1 METVAELQQTWLTYL
16 KGGKAMAEEGRIE
29 LATVFHGGIPRREIV
44 ARLRE
49 LREEFGDCFLSA
61 DAPVALV
68 IRDVCHV
75 LGLSYEERKEVL
87 TPEVAAAIEGWEHSR
102 LWELSENGK
111 AAIVKETAALP
122 V

>member
-1 METVAELQQTWLTYL
+1 METVAELQAIWLTYL
-16 KGGKAMAEEGRIE
+16 KGGKAMADEGRIE
-29 LATVFHGGIPRREIV
+29 LVTVFHGGIPRQEIV

-49 LREEFGDCFLSA
+49 LREAFGDCFLSA

-68 IRDVCHV
+68 VRDVCDV
-75 LGLSYEERKEVL
+75 LGLNQGEKEDIL
-87 TPEVAAAIEGWEHSR
+87 TPEVAEAIRDWEHSR